1 MGLLSRF
8 KFGAK
13 KADKR
18 SGTAADAAEVVRAA
32 RIKARRRLM
41 GAALLLGVGIIGF
54 PLLFET
60 QPRPIPVDIAIDIPS
75 REGAAPLL
83 PRSGHVA
90 QAVVAPPPVEPSPDD
105 PQAREIIE
113 PVVKPDPP
121 QAKVEAKP
129 DARTEAKLADKPAA
143 KVVDKA
149 VDKVPEKKPEPKP
162 DVKPEAKPEPKVDP
176 KTVAKVADSA
186 AADSGR
192 FVVQVGAFAEA
203 TSAREARLKVEAMG
217 LKTYTQVIESSS
229 GRRIRVRVGPFTS
242 KADAEKASVRIKL
255 GGLPAAVLTL

>member
-13 KADKR
+13 PLDKR
-18 SGTAADAAEVVRAA
+18 VTSGADAAEVVRAA
-32 RIKARRRLM
+32 RVKARRRLI
-41 GAALLLGVGIIGF
+41 GAALLLGMGIIGF

-75 REGAAPLL
+75 REGAAPLATRAE
-83 PRSGHVA
+83 PVA
-90 QAVVAPPPVEPSPDD
+90 KVVAKVVAPPPVEPTPADV
-105 PQAREIIE
+105 QGREVIE

-121 QAKVEAKP
+121 QAQQSTPPEAQPQPKP
-129 DARTEAKLADKPAA
+129 ADKVLAAPAP
-143 KVVDKA
+143 KP
-149 VDKVPEKKPEPKP
+149 VDKVPEKKVDKKPEPKP
-162 DVKPEAKPEPKVDP
+162 EPKAEVPAVAKPADP
-176 KTVAKVADSA
+176 A

-192 FVVQVGAFAEA
+192 YVVQVGAFAEA
-203 TSAREARLKVEAMG
+203 ASAREARMKVEAMG
-217 LKTYTQVIESSS
+217 MKTYTQVIESSS

>member
-18 SGTAADAAEVVRAA
+18 ASTGADAAEVVRAA
-32 RIKARRRLM
+32 RVKARRRLI

-75 REGAAPLL
+75 REGVAPLV
-83 PRSGHVA
+83 PRAEHAAKV
-90 QAVVAPPPVEPSPDD
+90 VVAPPVEPTPGDA
-105 PQAREIIE
+105 QAREYIE

-121 QAKVEAKP
+121 QVKPESRPVDKV
-129 DARTEAKLADKPAA
+129 ADKAPDQPAA
-143 KVVDKA
+143 KPAPKAVERVADKA
-149 VDKVPEKKPEPKP
+149 PEKKPEPKIEP
-162 DVKPEAKPEPKVDP
+162 KPEVKPEPKA
-176 KTVAKVADSA
+176 TAKAPDTA
-186 AADSGR
+186 AADNGR

-203 TSAREARLKVEAMG
+203 TSAREARMKLEAMG
-217 LKTYTQVIESSS
+217 LKTYTQVIESPS
-229 GRRIRVRVGPFTS
+229 GRRIRVRVGPFSS
-242 KADAEKASVRIKL
+242 KVEAEKASVRIKL